1 MMTLTHAVPLLTL
14 LGVAAGLLLLLR
26 IERLL
31 AHHERAAQAKTERQ
45 RRQVRY
51 AYAASLLGWRPSPRA
66 DPVPPPV
73 IDGSDTLT
81 WPRR

>member
-1 MMTLTHAVPLLTL
+1 MMTFTQAVPLLTL

-31 AHHERAAQAKTERQ
+31 ARHERAAQAKTERQ

-51 AYAASLLGWRPSPRA
+51 AYAASLLGWRRPMRA
-66 DPVPPPV
+66 EPVSPPV
-73 IDGSDTLT
+73 IDVSEPLT